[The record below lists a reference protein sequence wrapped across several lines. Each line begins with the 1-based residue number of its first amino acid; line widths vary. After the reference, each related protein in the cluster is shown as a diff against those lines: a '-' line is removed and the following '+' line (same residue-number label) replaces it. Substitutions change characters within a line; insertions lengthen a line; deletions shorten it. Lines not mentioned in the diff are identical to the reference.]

1 MQKHELISLAN
12 EMCKEL
18 VTIID
23 NQEHASKE
31 QLANY
36 LFESA
41 ELVMNLNEKDIT
53 STDFAE
59 TLFHN
64 AYKELTKKSLSS
76 YTDTNNK
83 IEILAQVHEDTLLD
97 CDNENLDLPLLKGK
111 FHEIQDAMAVEVNKA
126 NETIKY
132 LNEQVKTLE
141 KNSNL
146 DGLTKVYNR
155 RALSTY
161 LNEICSKEKLPHDLY
176 ALILDID
183 DFKKINDTHGH
194 LAGDKVLIFIA
205 NILRKTLR
213 DGDRVFRYGGEEF
226 VIILNRLDDMQ
237 CKNITNRLIGLIRNN
252 KLVYKGI
259 GMSVTMSIGATKF
272 IQGDTPDTL
281 ISRADKALYKA
292 KESGKDQVYSDVTNG
307 I

>member
-23 NQEHASKE
+23 NQEKASKE

-41 ELVMNLNEKDIT
+41 ELVMNADERDIR
-53 STDFAE
+53 SGDFAE

-64 AYKELTKKSLSS
+64 AFKELAEKSLDS
-76 YTDTNNK
+76 YSDTNKK
-83 IEILAQVHEDTLLD
+83 IDELTQMHKEVLLQCDKKEINIPEITSKF
-97 CDNENLDLPLLKGK
+97 DNIQTRMSS
-111 FHEIQDAMAVEVNKA
+111 EIKRA
-126 NETIKY
+126 NDTIKH
-132 LNEQVKTLE
+132 LHEQVIALE
-141 KNSNL
+141 RNSNL

-161 LNEICSKEKLPHDLY
+161 LKDICAKETLPHDLH

-183 DFKKINDTHGH
+183 DFKRVNDSHGH

-205 NILRKTLR
+205 NTLRKTLR

-226 VIILNRLDDMQ
+226 IIILNRLNNIQ
-237 CKNITNRLIGLIRNN
+237 CEKITKRLISLIRNN
-252 KLVYKGI
+252 QLVYKGVSL
-259 GMSVTMSIGATKF
+259 SVTMSVGATKF
-272 IQGDTPDTL
+272 IQGDTPDSL
-281 ISRADKALYKA
+281 ISRADKALYIA
-292 KESGKDQVYSDVTNG
+292 KEKGKDQMYSELLDG